1 LRNTVK
7 IYCITLAMLIL
18 LPAFLGVEQVF
29 ATGTTIKTIAV
40 LPVHVNSTQDLD
52 YIKKGMVQMFD
63 SRLSW
68 NKKVAVISGDQIKD
82 QIKENKPISQAK
94 LIHKIAE
101 QTHSD
106 FALAC
111 IVTELSGSFSIDAK
125 VYDIANMK
133 YMTFFEN
140 SKKIDDLIK
149 KTDRIAATINKKI
162 FGRVTVS
169 WKRMEM
175 EKQEYIN
182 NLKRQNPEYLIK
194 NRQLKNSEESY
205 GWKIWKHLF

>member
-1 LRNTVK
+1 LRNIVK
-7 IYCITLAMLIL
+7 IYRITLAMLIL
-18 LPAFLGVEQVF
+18 LTTFLGVEQAF
-29 ATGTTIKTIAV
+29 ATGTTVKTIAV

-68 NKKVAVISGDQIKD
+68 NKKVEVISGDQIKN
-82 QIKENKPISQAK
+82 QIKEIKHISKAK
-94 LIHKIAE
+94 LIHEIAQ
-101 QTHSD
+101 QTNSD

-125 VYDIANMK
+125 VYDIENMK
-133 YMTFFEN
+133 YMTFFEH

-182 NLKRQNPEYLIK
+182 RLKRQNPEYLIK
-194 NRQLKNSEESY
+194 NRHLEKSEESY

>member
-7 IYCITLAMLIL
+7 IYCITLAVLIL
-18 LPAFLGVEQVF
+18 LPAFLGVEQAF
-29 ATGTTIKTIAV
+29 ATGTTVKTIAV

-52 YIKKGMVQMFD
+52 YIKKGMAQMFD

-82 QIKENKPISQAK
+82 QIKEMKPISQAK
-94 LIHKIAE
+94 LIHEIAE

-106 FALAC
+106 FALSC

-125 VYDIANMK
+125 VYDIKNMK

-149 KTDRIAATINKKI
+149 KTDRIAAAINKKI
-162 FGRVTVS
+162 FGRVTTS
-169 WKRMEM
+169 WKSMEM

-182 NLKRQNPEYLIK
+182 KLKRQNPENLIRH
-194 NRQLKNSEESY
+194 RQFKDSDDSP

>member
-1 LRNTVK
+1 
-7 IYCITLAMLIL
+7 MLIL
-18 LPAFLGVEQVF
+18 LPAFLGMEKVF
-29 ATGTTIKTIAV
+29 ATGTTVKTIAV
-40 LPVHVNSTQDLD
+40 LPVHINSTQDLD
-52 YIKKGMVQMFD
+52 YIKKGMDQMFD

-68 NKKVAVISGDQIKD
+68 NKKVEVISGDQIKN
-82 QIKENKPISQAK
+82 QIKEIKHISKAK
-94 LIHKIAE
+94 LIHEIAL
-101 QTHSD
+101 QTRSN
-106 FALAC
+106 FALSC

-125 VYDIANMK
+125 VYDIANMQ

-175 EKQEYIN
+175 EKQDYIN
-182 NLKRQNPEYLIK
+182 KLKRQNPENLIRH
-194 NRQLKNSEESY
+194 RQFKDSDDSP

>member
-1 LRNTVK
+1 MRNTVQ
-7 IYCITLAMLIL
+7 IYWITLAVLIL
-18 LPAFLGVEQVF
+18 LPAFLGIEQAF
-29 ATGTTIKTIAV
+29 ATGTTVKTIAV

-52 YIKKGMVQMFD
+52 YIKKGMAQMFD

-68 NKKVAVISGDQIKD
+68 NKKVAVISGDQIKN
-82 QIKENKPISQAK
+82 QIKEIKHISKAK
-94 LIHKIAE
+94 LIHDIAQ

-106 FALAC
+106 FALEC

-125 VYDIANMK
+125 VYDIENMK

-149 KTDRIAATINKKI
+149 KTDHIAATINKKI
-162 FGRVTVS
+162 FGRETVS

>member
-1 LRNTVK
+1 LRNIVQ
-7 IYCITLAMLIL
+7 IYCITLAVLIL
-18 LPAFLGVEQVF
+18 LPAFLGVEQAF
-29 ATGTTIKTIAV
+29 ATGTTVKTIAV

-52 YIKKGMVQMFD
+52 YIKKGMDLMFD

-68 NKKVAVISGDQIKD
+68 NKKVEVISGDQIKN
-82 QIKENKPISQAK
+82 QIKEIKYISKAK
-94 LIHKIAE
+94 LIHEIAQ
-101 QTHSD
+101 QTRSN
-106 FALAC
+106 FALSC

-125 VYDIANMK
+125 VYDIENMK

-149 KTDRIAATINKKI
+149 KTDHIAAIIHKKI
-162 FGRVTVS
+162 FGRETVS

-182 NLKRQNPEYLIK
+182 KLKRQNPEYLIK
-194 NRQLKNSEESY
+194 NRHLKKSEESY

>member
-1 LRNTVK
+1 MRNNVQ

-18 LPAFLGVEQVF
+18 LPAFLGAEQAF
-29 ATGTTIKTIAV
+29 ATGTTVKTIAV

-63 SRLSW
+63 ARLSW
-68 NKKVAVISGDQIKD
+68 NKKVEVISGNQLKN
-82 QIKENKPISQAK
+82 QIKEIKNISKTK
-94 LIHKIAE
+94 LIHEIAQ
-101 QTHSD
+101 QTRSD

-125 VYDIANMK
+125 VYDIENKK

-149 KTDRIAATINKKI
+149 KTDRIAATINKKV

-182 NLKRQNPEYLIK
+182 KLKRQNPEYLIK
-194 NRQLKNSEESY
+194 NRHLKNSEESY

>member
-1 LRNTVK
+1 MKKTVQ

-18 LPAFLGVEQVF
+18 LTAFLGAEQAF
-29 ATGTTIKTIAV
+29 AIDKTVKTIAV
-40 LPVHVNSTQDLD
+40 LPVHVNSTQELD
-52 YIKKGMVQMFD
+52 YIKKGIVQMFD

-68 NKKVAVISGDQIKD
+68 NKKVEVISGDRIKN
-82 QIKENKPISQAK
+82 QIKEINHISKAK
-94 LIHKIAE
+94 LIQEIAQ

-106 FALAC
+106 FALSC
-111 IVTELSGSFSIDAK
+111 IVTELSGSFSIDTK
-125 VYDIANMK
+125 VYDIENMK

-162 FGRVTVS
+162 FDRVTVS

-182 NLKRQNPEYLIK
+182 KLKRQNPEYLIK
-194 NRQLKNSEESY
+194 KRHLENSEESY

>member
-1 LRNTVK
+1 MRNTVQ
-7 IYCITLAMLIL
+7 IYGITLAVLIL
-18 LPAFLGVEQVF
+18 LPAFLGVEQVV
-29 ATGTTIKTIAV
+29 ATGTTVKTIAV
-40 LPVHVNSTQDLD
+40 LPVHVNSNQNLD
-52 YIKKGMVQMFD
+52 YIKKGMAQMFD

-68 NKKVAVISGDQIKD
+68 NKKVAVISGDQIKN
-82 QIKENKPISQAK
+82 QIKEIKHISKAK
-94 LIHKIAE
+94 LIHDIAQ

-106 FALAC
+106 FALDC

-125 VYDIANMK
+125 VYDIENMK

-149 KTDRIAATINKKI
+149 KTDHIAAIINKKI
-162 FGRVTVS
+162 FDRETVS

-194 NRQLKNSEESY
+194 NRHLEKSEDAY

>member
-1 LRNTVK
+1 
-7 IYCITLAMLIL
+7 
-18 LPAFLGVEQVF
+18 
-29 ATGTTIKTIAV
+29 
-40 LPVHVNSTQDLD
+40 
-52 YIKKGMVQMFD
+52 MFD
-63 SRLSW
+63 ARLFW
-68 NKKVAVISGDQIKD
+68 NKKVEVISGDQIKN
-82 QIKENKPISQAK
+82 QFKEIKHISKAK
-94 LIHKIAE
+94 LIHEIA
-101 QTHSD
+101 QKTHSN
-106 FALAC
+106 FALSC

-125 VYDIANMK
+125 VYDIENMK

-162 FGRVTVS
+162 FDRVTVS

-182 NLKRQNPEYLIK
+182 KLKRQNPEYLIK
-194 NRQLKNSEESY
+194 NRRFEKSDESY